1 MRYSSYGIKGIIVL
15 VGIVLIA
22 GCSTLAKVTVYPI
35 QKDDIYMLPAGS
47 TIVIPAGSVL
57 HDDKGRVSF
66 TYEVEETHR
75 VAKEG
80 CVLSKFYINEIMDA
94 RIK

>member
-1 MRYSSYGIKGIIVL
+1 MGLRKMTLLLLLLGLLSLS
-15 VGIVLIA
+15 

-57 HDDKGRVSF
+57 HNDKGKVVF
-66 TYEVEETHR
+66 TYEEEETHN
-75 VAKEG
+75 VTKEG